1 MPRDGCKECS
11 RRRIKCDK
19 GTPECA
25 KCLKKGIKC
34 TGLGRQIRFVEG
46 TISKGKRKQRTVSGV
61 QNLATN
67 LSRYMDD
74 TILPISPSETH
85 ARSSPQDT
93 ILESLIGNVSGFEFQ
108 DTDDDIEE
116 IGTVVDQRQSHRST
130 RIPSD
135 QNTTVSYHLDPCV
148 DLLLE
153 FMKPGIQMLFDHCK
167 LVSLPLIERPSDS
180 VQFPQALHQS
190 WLSLITDPTG
200 IAISCFH

>member
-34 TGLGRQIRFVEG
+34 TGIGRQIRFVEG
-46 TISKGKRKQRTVSGV
+46 AISKGKRKQHTNSDV

-67 LSRYMDD
+67 RNRYMHD
-74 TILPISPSETH
+74 TTSPSETQTH
-85 ARSSPQDT
+85 PSPRVTNLASPIRTESDFESQD
-93 ILESLIGNVSGFEFQ
+93 I
-108 DTDDDIEE
+108 DDDVAE
-116 IGTVVDQRQSHRST
+116 IGTVVHQRQSHQSIRT
-130 RIPSD
+130 PSD
-135 QNTTVSYHLDPCV
+135 RNTAVSYHLDPCV

-153 FMKPGIQMLFDHCK
+153 YMKPGIQMLFDHCK
-167 LVSLPLIERPSDS
+167 SVLLLLVRQPFDS
-180 VQFPQALHQS
+180 KQFPQALHLS
-190 WLSLITDPTG
+190 WSSLTTDQMG